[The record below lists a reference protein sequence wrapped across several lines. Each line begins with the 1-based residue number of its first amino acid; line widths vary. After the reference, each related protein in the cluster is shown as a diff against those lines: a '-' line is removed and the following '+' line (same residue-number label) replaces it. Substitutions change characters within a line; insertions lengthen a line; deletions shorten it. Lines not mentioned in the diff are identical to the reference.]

1 MDLVRFASKNR
12 ETTDISSNQHERGQT
27 HNAYPRIHPWYFKH
41 TGEKDMLKHTEIY
54 FLAYIFSV
62 DIYNPEKDLKCVRR
76 EGGGGGGGGGGRLG
90 LPGKKWKCSGSG
102 SELKVHCEKKYGIKT
117 NEILICSKFSY
128 TNFVNSI
135 TSFNHQIKRLYFVAH
150 VIFNSQQKLN
160 GIF

>member
-76 EGGGGGGGGGGRLG
+76 EGGGGGGGGDVWGCLVRNESVRV
-90 LPGKKWKCSGSG
+90 PGQSWKYTVKKNT
-102 SELKVHCEKKYGIKT
+102 E
-117 NEILICSKFSY
+117 
-128 TNFVNSI
+128 
-135 TSFNHQIKRLYFVAH
+135 
-150 VIFNSQQKLN
+150 
-160 GIF
+160 